1 MAKLNPTEFA
11 RKWATRTT
19 AAVPEFV
26 AGVNKVTEAPGM
38 KAAARADAMVMGV
51 QEAVASGKWQAKVG
65 GVPLESWKQST
76 ATLGAQRIGQGV
88 AQAETK
94 MQQFGAKLIPF
105 QDTLKAALDAQA
117 PRGGFEENMT
127 RMNMWARGM
136 HEFDNS

>member
-1 MAKLNPTEFA
+1 
-11 RKWATRTT
+11 
-19 AAVPEFV
+19 
-26 AGVNKVTEAPGM
+26 
-38 KAAARADAMVMGV
+38 MVMGV